1 LGNSPVKVSIK
12 KNYIKHYPHK
22 EIANEIIVGFT
33 YCFSL
38 KYSGSRLPRDS
49 SNLKGAEQLPE
60 LLTIKLS
67 KEINLGRI
75 AAPFKIPPFL
85 TLQVSP
91 LWLAPTKGWGL
102 QTHSSFILSRK

>member
-1 LGNSPVKVSIK
+1 MGNSPVKVSIK

-33 YCFSL
+33 L

-49 SNLKGAEQLPE
+49 SNLKGADQLPE
-60 LLTIKLS
+60 LLKVKLS

-91 LWLAPTKGWGL
+91 LWLVPTKGWGL